1 MSYKNPLTYIIL
13 LLFIILLFLNLEIDL
28 TQHFVDLARSLAS
41 GSLSFTNI
49 KVDTNISDYV
59 FFNGKYYWPLGP
71 FPAIILLPFVLVFKT
86 FYQGFIS
93 FPLTIVN
100 FYLLLK
106 IARALKVDEKR
117 ATLLAL
123 FFTFGS
129 IYFPLASLPGSWYFA
144 QTVACTLLVIAVY
157 EFLNRKRYFLIGL
170 LVACAI
176 ATRITTVPAS
186 LFFLYFLFQKPF
198 KLNNLVKFLLPITVA
213 ILLLAIYNYARFKN
227 PLESGYNYQIIP
239 KEAKA
244 RREIGLF
251 SPKHIPSNLYYM
263 LLKGPDPIL
272 NSNSHE
278 LKPPFITFDSYGLS
292 LFFLSPILFL
302 IFIADYRKKM
312 LRVAAI
318 TSLLILIPILSYYG
332 IGQRQVG
339 YRYALDL
346 FPFIYLI
353 VSDKAKE
360 ISLKMLYLL
369 VFWGV
374 FFSVYF
380 SFLYLLRIM
389 Y

>member
-1 MSYKNPLTYIIL
+1 MSYKNPLTYIVL
-13 LLFIILLFLNLEIDL
+13 LLFTILLFLNLEVYSS
-28 TQHFVDLARSLAS
+28 QHFVDLARSFAS
-41 GSLSFTNI
+41 GSLSFTKI
-49 KVDTNISDYV
+49 GTNISDYV
-59 FFNGKYYWPLGP
+59 LFQDKYYWPLGP

-106 IARALKVDEKR
+106 IARRLKVDEKKGM
-117 ATLLAL
+117 LLAL

-144 QTVACTLLVIAVY
+144 QTVACTLLIAAVY
-157 EFLNRKRYFLIGL
+157 EFLNRRRYFLIGL
-170 LVACAI
+170 LIACAI
-176 ATRITTVPAS
+176 ATRITMASTS
-186 LFFLYFLFQKPF
+186 LFFLYYLFQKPLKF
-198 KLNNLVKFLLPITVA
+198 GNIAKFLVPITTV
-213 ILLLAIYNYARFKN
+213 IFLLGIYNYARFKN
-227 PLESGYNYQIIP
+227 PIESGYNYQIIP
-239 KEAKA
+239 KEAQA
-244 RREIGLF
+244 RRDIGLF

-263 LLKGPDPIL
+263 FLKGPDPIL
-272 NSNSHE
+272 NDNSHE

-302 IFIADYRKKM
+302 IFRANYKKGM
-312 LRVAAI
+312 LKVAAI
-318 TSLLILIPILSYYG
+318 TSLLTLIPILSYYG

-339 YRYALDL
+339 YRYALDF

-353 VSDKAKE
+353 VSDKAKDV
-360 ISLKMLYLL
+360 SLKILYFL
-369 VFWGV
+369 VFWGI

-380 SFLYLLRIM
+380 SFLYLFRIM

>member
-1 MSYKNPLTYIIL
+1 MSYKNHLTYIIL
-13 LLFIILLFLNLEIDL
+13 LLFIILLFLNLEINL
-28 TQHFVDLARSLAS
+28 SQHFVDLARSFAS
-41 GSLSFTNI
+41 GSLSFT

-71 FPAIILLPFVLVFKT
+71 FPAIILLPFVLVFKM
-86 FYQGFIS
+86 FYQAFIS

-106 IARALKVDEKR
+106 IARALKVDGKR

-176 ATRITTVPAS
+176 ATRITTAPAS
-186 LFFLYFLFQKPF
+186 LFFLYYLFQKPF
-198 KLNNLVKFLLPITVA
+198 KLNNLVKFLLPITVV

-239 KEAKA
+239 NEAKT

-302 IFIADYRKKM
+302 IFTADYRKKM

-353 VSDKAKE
+353 VSDKANE

>member
-13 LLFIILLFLNLEIDL
+13 LLFIILLFLNLEINL

-117 ATLLAL
+117 ATILAL